1 MENYINDECS
11 YRYMKDIN
19 IELKDK
25 THSLAKV
32 CATLKNITMKE
43 YLQKAIESAIEKD
56 KDILKKL

>member
-1 MENYINDECS
+1 
-11 YRYMKDIN
+11 MKDIN